1 MEVIEV
7 VNRLKELGSIASLS
21 SSDKAEIENLYA
33 IVLDKKFIRTSC
45 SDCYHDAVIEMI
57 VYLNKN
63 GKMKEKSDYG
73 LKNGVVLQM
82 EFGSS
87 EMYTNANLTDEIA
100 EKYLERYPD
109 NIKYFSKKPDDW
121 EERVKSRKN
130 GSVLIDDELVSL
142 MVESM
147 KDGVTCKS
155 IQEEFK
161 SYKISGKTITGKT
174 ITKKS
179 LTAHVNKALE
189 VFAEMQE
196 NPSGSEDGESSNEQE
211 STGEQNDEEGEA
223 VEGAE

>member
-121 EERVKSRKN
+121 KERINKRKEDKDK
-130 GSVLIDDELVSL
+130 VVIDDELVSL

-147 KDGVTCKS
+147 KDGVTSKS

-161 SYKISGKTITGKT
+161 EYKISGKKIS
-174 ITKKS
+174 KKV
-179 LTAHVNKALE
+179 LIAHVNKALE

>member
-1 MEVIEV
+1 MEVIDV

-21 SSDKAEIENLYA
+21 SSDKAEIENLYVL
-33 IVLDKKFIRTSC
+33 VLDKKFIRTSC
-45 SDCYHDAVIEMI
+45 SDCYHDAVIEMS

-63 GKMKEKSDYG
+63 GKMKEKSEYG
-73 LKNGVVLQM
+73 LKNGVLLQM
-82 EFGSS
+82 GFGSS
-87 EMYTNANLTDEIA
+87 EMYTNANLTDEAA
-100 EKYLERYPD
+100 EKYLAKYPD

-130 GSVLIDDELVSL
+130 GSVVIDDELVSL

-147 KDGVTCKS
+147 KDGVTSKS

-161 SYKISGKTITGKT
+161 SYKISGKT

-189 VFAEMQE
+189 VFAAMQE
-196 NPSGSEDGESSNEQE
+196 NPAGSEDGEEDGESSNEQE

>member
-1 MEVIEV
+1 MKEVIEV
-7 VNRLKELGSIASLS
+7 VNRLNELGSNASLS
-21 SSDKAEIENLYA
+21 SLDKTEIENLYTL
-33 IVLDKKFIRTSC
+33 VLNKKFVRTSC
-45 SDCYHDAVIEMI
+45 SNCYHDAVIEMI

-161 SYKISGKTITGKT
+161 SYKISGKTIT
-174 ITKKS
+174 KKS

>member
-1 MEVIEV
+1 MEVIDV

-21 SSDKAEIENLYA
+21 SSDKEEIENLYVL
-33 IVLDKKFIRTSC
+33 VLDKKFIRTSC
-45 SDCYHDAVIEMI
+45 SDCYHDAVIEMS

-63 GKMKEKSDYG
+63 GKMKEKSEYG
-73 LKNGVVLQM
+73 LKNGVLLQM
-82 EFGSS
+82 GFGSS
-87 EMYTNANLTDEIA
+87 EMYTNANLTDEAA
-100 EKYLERYPD
+100 EKYLAKYPD

-121 EERVKSRKN
+121 EERVKSRKDGN
-130 GSVLIDDELVSL
+130 VVINDELISL

-161 SYKISGKTITGKT
+161 SYKISGKT

>member
-21 SSDKAEIENLYA
+21 SSDKAEIESLYA
-33 IVLDKKFIRTSC
+33 LVLDKKFVRTSC
-45 SDCYHDAVIEMI
+45 SDCYHDAVIEMS

-63 GKMKEKSDYG
+63 GKMKEKSEYG
-73 LKNGVVLQM
+73 LKNGVLLQM
-82 EFGSS
+82 GFGSA
-87 EMYTNANLTDEIA
+87 EMYTNDNLTDEVA
-100 EKYLERYPD
+100 EKYLAKYPD

-130 GSVLIDDELVSL
+130 GNVLIDDELVSL

-161 SYKISGKTITGKT
+161 SYKISGKTIT
-174 ITKKS
+174 KKS

-196 NPSGSEDGESSNEQE
+196 NPSRSEDGESSNEQE

>member
-21 SSDKAEIENLYA
+21 SSDKAEIESLYA
-33 IVLDKKFIRTSC
+33 LVLDKKFVRTSC
-45 SDCYHDAVIEMI
+45 SDCYHDAVIEMS

-73 LKNGVVLQM
+73 LKNGVLLQM
-82 EFGSS
+82 GFGSA
-87 EMYTNANLTDEIA
+87 EMYTNANLTDEVA
-100 EKYLERYPD
+100 EKYLAKYPD

-161 SYKISGKTITGKT
+161 SYKISGKTIT
-174 ITKKS
+174 KKS

-189 VFAEMQE
+189 IFAEMQD
-196 NPSGSEDGESSNEQE
+196 PSGSEDGESSNEQE

>member
-21 SSDKAEIENLYA
+21 SSDKAEIESLYA
-33 IVLDKKFIRTSC
+33 LVLDKKFVRTSC
-45 SDCYHDAVIEMI
+45 SDCYHDAVIEMS

-63 GKMKEKSDYG
+63 GKMKEKSEYG

-109 NIKYFSKKPDDW
+109 NIKYFSKKSDDW
-121 EERVKSRKN
+121 KERINKRKEDKDK
-130 GSVLIDDELVSL
+130 VVIDDELVSL

-147 KDGVTCKS
+147 KDGVTSKS

-161 SYKISGKTITGKT
+161 SYKISGKT

>member
-1 MEVIEV
+1 MEVIDV

-21 SSDKAEIENLYA
+21 SSDKAEIENLYVL
-33 IVLDKKFIRTSC
+33 VLDKKFVRTSC
-45 SDCYHDAVIEMI
+45 SDCYHDAVIEMS

-63 GKMKEKSDYG
+63 GKMKEKSEYG
-73 LKNGVVLQM
+73 LKNGVLLQM
-82 EFGSS
+82 GFGSS
-87 EMYTNANLTDEIA
+87 EMYTNANLTDEAA
-100 EKYLERYPD
+100 EKYLAKYPD

-121 EERVKSRKN
+121 EERVKSRKS
-130 GSVLIDDELVSL
+130 GSVVIDDELVSL

-147 KDGVTCKS
+147 KDGVTSKS

-161 SYKISGKTITGKT
+161 SYKISGKTIT
-174 ITKKS
+174 KKA

-189 VFAEMQE
+189 VFAAMQE
-196 NPSGSEDGESSNEQE
+196 NPAGSEDGKEDGENSNKQE

>member
-21 SSDKAEIENLYA
+21 SSDKAEIESLYA
-33 IVLDKKFIRTSC
+33 LVLDKKFVRTSC
-45 SDCYHDAVIEMI
+45 SDCYHDAVIEMS

-63 GKMKEKSDYG
+63 GKMKEKSEYG
-73 LKNGVVLQM
+73 LKNGVLLQM
-82 EFGSS
+82 GFGSE
-87 EMYTNANLTDEIA
+87 EMYTNANLTDEVA
-100 EKYLERYPD
+100 EKYLAKYPD

-130 GSVLIDDELVSL
+130 GSVLIDDELVYL

-161 SYKISGKTITGKT
+161 SYKISGKT

>member
-21 SSDKAEIENLYA
+21 SSDKAEIESLYA
-33 IVLDKKFIRTSC
+33 LVLDKKFVRTSC
-45 SDCYHDAVIEMI
+45 SDCYHDAVIEMS

-63 GKMKEKSDYG
+63 GKMKEKSEYG

-121 EERVKSRKN
+121 KERVNKRKEDKDK
-130 GSVLIDDELVSL
+130 VVIDDELVSL

-147 KDGVTCKS
+147 KDGVTSKS

-161 SYKISGKTITGKT
+161 SYKISGKT

>member
-7 VNRLKELGSIASLS
+7 VDRLKELGSVASLS
-21 SSDKAEIENLYA
+21 SSDKAEIENLYT
-33 IVLDKKFIRTSC
+33 IVLDKKFVRTSC
-45 SDCYHDAVIEMI
+45 SDCYKDAVIEMI
-57 VYLNKN
+57 VYLKKN

-121 EERVKSRKN
+121 KERINKRKEDKDK
-130 GSVLIDDELVSL
+130 VVIDDELVSL

-147 KDGVTCKS
+147 KDGVTSKS

-161 SYKISGKTITGKT
+161 DYKISGKKIS
-174 ITKKS
+174 KKV
-179 LTAHVNKALE
+179 LMAHVNKALE
-189 VFAEMQE
+189 VFADSSSDEDNEMKGE
-196 NPSGSEDGESSNEQE
+196 DDSGDGNKEEADGEENS
-211 STGEQNDEEGEA
+211 DK
-223 VEGAE
+223 

>member
-21 SSDKAEIENLYA
+21 SSDKAEIESLYA
-33 IVLDKKFIRTSC
+33 LVLDKKFVRTSC
-45 SDCYHDAVIEMI
+45 SDCYHDAVIEMS

-63 GKMKEKSDYG
+63 GKMKEKSEYG
-73 LKNGVVLQM
+73 LKNGVLLQM
-82 EFGSS
+82 GFGSA
-87 EMYTNANLTDEIA
+87 EMYTNANLTDEVA
-100 EKYLERYPD
+100 EKYLAKYPD

-147 KDGVTCKS
+147 KDGVTCKP

-161 SYKISGKTITGKT
+161 SYKISGKT

>member
-21 SSDKAEIENLYA
+21 SSDKAEIESLYA
-33 IVLDKKFIRTSC
+33 LVLDKKFVRTSC
-45 SDCYHDAVIEMI
+45 SDCYHDAVIEMS

-63 GKMKEKSDYG
+63 GKMKEKSEYG
-73 LKNGVVLQM
+73 LKNGVLLQM
-82 EFGSS
+82 GFGSA
-87 EMYTNANLTDEIA
+87 EMYTNANLTDEVA
-100 EKYLERYPD
+100 EKYLAKYPD

-161 SYKISGKTITGKT
+161 SYKISGKTIT
-174 ITKKS
+174 KKS

>member
-1 MEVIEV
+1 MEMIDV

-21 SSDKAEIENLYA
+21 SSDKAEIECLYA
-33 IVLDKKFIRTSC
+33 LVLDKKFVRTSC
-45 SDCYHDAVIEMI
+45 SDCYHDAVIEMS

-63 GKMKEKSDYG
+63 GKMKEKSEYG
-73 LKNGVVLQM
+73 LKNGVLLQM
-82 EFGSS
+82 GFGSA
-87 EMYTNANLTDEIA
+87 EMYTNANLTDEVA
-100 EKYLERYPD
+100 EKYLAKYPD

-121 EERVKSRKN
+121 EERVKSRKS
-130 GSVLIDDELVSL
+130 GSVVIDDELVSL

-147 KDGVTCKS
+147 KDGVTSKS

-161 SYKISGKTITGKT
+161 GYKISGKT

-189 VFAEMQE
+189 VFAAMQE
-196 NPSGSEDGESSNEQE
+196 NPSGNEDGKEDGESSNEQE
-211 STGEQNDEEGEA
+211 STGGQSDEEGEA

>member
-1 MEVIEV
+1 MEVIDV

-21 SSDKAEIENLYA
+21 SSDKEEIENLYVL
-33 IVLDKKFIRTSC
+33 VLDKKFIRTSC
-45 SDCYHDAVIEMI
+45 SDCYHDAVIEMS

-63 GKMKEKSDYG
+63 GKMKEKSEYG
-73 LKNGVVLQM
+73 LKNGVLLQM
-82 EFGSS
+82 GFGSS
-87 EMYTNANLTDEIA
+87 EMYTNANLTDEAA
-100 EKYLERYPD
+100 EKYLAKYPD

-121 EERVKSRKN
+121 EERVKSRKYGN
-130 GSVLIDDELVSL
+130 VVINDELISL

-161 SYKISGKTITGKT
+161 SYKISGKT

>member
-21 SSDKAEIENLYA
+21 SSDKAEIESLYA
-33 IVLDKKFIRTSC
+33 LVLDKKFVRTSC
-45 SDCYHDAVIEMI
+45 SDCYHDAVIEMS

-73 LKNGVVLQM
+73 LKNGVLLQM
-82 EFGSS
+82 GFGSA
-87 EMYTNANLTDEIA
+87 EMYTNANLTDEVA
-100 EKYLERYPD
+100 EKYLAKYPD

-161 SYKISGKTITGKT
+161 SYKISGKTIT
-174 ITKKS
+174 KKS

-189 VFAEMQE
+189 VFAEMQD
-196 NPSGSEDGESSNEQE
+196 PSGSEDGESSNEQE

>member
-21 SSDKAEIENLYA
+21 SSDKAEIESLYA
-33 IVLDKKFIRTSC
+33 LVLDKKFVRTSC
-45 SDCYHDAVIEMI
+45 SDCYHDAVIEMS

-63 GKMKEKSDYG
+63 GKMKEKSEYG
-73 LKNGVVLQM
+73 LKNGVLLQM
-82 EFGSS
+82 GFGSA
-87 EMYTNANLTDEIA
+87 EMYTNANFTDEVA
-100 EKYLERYPD
+100 EKYLAKYPD

-161 SYKISGKTITGKT
+161 SYKISGKTIT
-174 ITKKS
+174 KKS